1 MFAFK
6 ALYFGIFVS
15 LHYGVNVVLS
25 TGPLSQF
32 RVIRITPSD
41 SSDVE
46 TLLALTKNAN
56 FDVWKW
62 PSAGSP
68 NMDVMLSREER
79 RTFLPVLQT
88 NGLQFHVMI
97 KDVQR
102 LIDVQRSSALKSRS
116 RGVGEF
122 EYFKYHTL
130 DEIFAWM
137 ENITSVYKD
146 RASLFNVTTSYEGRP
161 LMGLKISNPS
171 VGPADRPAF
180 WIEGGIHARE
190 WISPATV
197 VFMAGQMLD
206 LYKLDPEL
214 TAAVDKF
221 DWYILPVTNPDGYS
235 FTWKDDKSR
244 LWRKTRS
251 PQGKCIGVDPNR
263 NWDLEW
269 CKSGASK
276 DPCSD
281 TYCGPEAFSEPEVK
295 GVSDF
300 LQGLPNLKAF
310 IDVHSYSQLWMSP
323 WGYTKK
329 LPENYKLQ
337 DGGSAVA
344 TDALEKMYGTKY
356 EHGSIAGILYEA
368 SGSSADWVYGKL
380 KVPFS
385 YAVELRDTGKYGF
398 LLPEDQI
405 LPTGHE
411 TLEAVRA
418 LVMYIYENIQYYN
431 DL

>member
-1 MFAFK
+1 MVFEEYSDYCNTAAAATATATATTTTTTTTAPPPPPPPPPSSPPLLTIT

-25 TGPLSQF
+25 TGPLSQ
-32 RVIRITPSD
+32 
-41 SSDVE
+41 
-46 TLLALTKNAN
+46 
-56 FDVWKW
+56 
-62 PSAGSP
+62 
-68 NMDVMLSREER
+68 EER

-235 FTWKDDKSR
+235 FTWKDDK
-244 LWRKTRS
+244 
-251 PQGKCIGVDPNR
+251 GKCIGVDPNR

-344 TDALEKMYGTKY
+344 TDALEKMYGTN
-356 EHGSIAGILYEA
+356 
-368 SGSSADWVYGKL
+368 GSSADWVYGKL

-418 LVMYIYENIQYYN
+418 LV
-431 DL
+431 